1 MRDLLKYVLVAAVL
15 GGALIAAAGAA
26 GFVGTGFADWM
37 ARFIKWDF

>member
-1 MRDLLKYVLVAAVL
+1 MKDLLKYALVAAVL
-15 GGALIAAAGAA
+15 GVALIVAASAA